1 MRVTALEI
9 SSHRFNKALRGYDK
23 KEVDALK
30 DLAAEALADAAR
42 EISELEGKLKESA
55 RQLAEHVE
63 RENMLKG
70 TITTAHKMVEDL
82 KNNAVKEAELI
93 VAEARVRADEIIRDA
108 HKRATALQDDIYR
121 LKRQRIELETAMKAI
136 IEYHSST
143 LFLEEEPEKPDD
155 TPEITPLP
163 PEEE

>member
-9 SSHRFNKALRGYDK
+9 RSHQLGKALRGYDT
-23 KEVDALK
+23 KEVDSLK

-42 EISELEGKLKESA
+42 EIAELEGRLKDSA
-55 RQLAEHVE
+55 NRLAEHIE
-63 RENMLKG
+63 RENMLRG

-82 KNNAVKEAELI
+82 KNNARKEAELI
-93 VAEARVRADEIIRDA
+93 VAEARVKADEIIRDA
-108 HKRATALQDDIYR
+108 HKRATALQEDIYR
-121 LKRQRIELETAMKAI
+121 LKRQRAELATAIKAI
-136 IEYHSST
+136 VEYHSST
-143 LFLEEEPEKPDD
+143 LFLEEPEKPDD

>member
-9 SSHRFNKALRGYDK
+9 SSHQFNKAMRGYDK

-42 EISELEGKLKESA
+42 EIAELEGKLKDSA
-55 RQLAEHVE
+55 LQLAEHIE

-82 KNNAVKEAELI
+82 KNNAKKEAELI

-108 HKRATALQDDIYR
+108 HNRATALQEDIYR
-121 LKRQRIELETAMKAI
+121 LKRQRVELETAMKAI
-136 IEYHSST
+136 IDYHSST
-143 LFLEEEPEKPDD
+143 LFLEEPEKPDD